1 MINCKEAVTRMWS
14 YLDRNLGRVEEQ
26 ELEAHLGLCRHCCGE
41 LEFAKQIRDTLRGPE
56 GGSGPRSTEI
66 PPEAR
71 GRLDAFL
78 KSLGEKP

>member
-1 MINCKEAVTRMWS
+1 MINCKEAVARLWA

-41 LEFAKQIRDTLRGPE
+41 VEFAKQIRGLLRRP
-56 GGSGPRSTEI
+56 GGEVEI

-71 GRLDAFL
+71 LKLEAVL
-78 KSLGEKP
+78 KSVGESHG

>member
-1 MINCKEAVTRMWS
+1 MINCKEAVARLWS

-41 LEFAKQIRDTLRGPE
+41 LEFAKQIRGRLRQPAGE
-56 GGSGPRSTEI
+56 AEI

-71 GRLDAFL
+71 LKLDAFL
-78 KSLGEKP
+78 KGLGGSDE